1 MHDGLIHALNKLENC
16 NNCVLITLAYYPIT
30 HAAKIFQDHRLYQYQ
45 DDNTDLQIQ
54 ALRHDISTA
63 TGRVFNAESLV
74 TDPVNAVEFHDRA
87 IKFLQHGDIEV

>member
-1 MHDGLIHALNKLENC
+1 MS
-16 NNCVLITLAYYPIT
+16 VPS
-30 HAAKIFQDHRLYQYQ
+30 
-45 DDNTDLQIQ
+45 DLQIQ